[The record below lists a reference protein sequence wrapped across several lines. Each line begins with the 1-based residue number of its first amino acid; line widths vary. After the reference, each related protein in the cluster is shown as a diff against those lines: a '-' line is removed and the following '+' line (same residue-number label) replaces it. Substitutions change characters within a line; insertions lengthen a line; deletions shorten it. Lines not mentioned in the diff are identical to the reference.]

1 VDNRPFRKT
10 SYAYQLGVLAIATGQ
25 PLDVLM
31 DAPSLMVLGL
41 LTAYNEKIKAEEKAA
56 RRGKKSR

>member
-1 VDNRPFRKT
+1 
-10 SYAYQLGVLAIATGQ
+10 
-25 PLDVLM
+25 M

-56 RRGKKSR
+56 RRGKNRR

>member
-1 VDNRPFRKT
+1 
-10 SYAYQLGVLAIATGQ
+10 LAIATGQ
-25 PLDVLM
+25 PLNVLM

-56 RRGKKSR
+56 RRGKNRR